1 MLGLNN
7 SICYSHYP
15 NIYIKTEKSTIH
27 FGEPDQNPKKTKE
40 TIKVNKRQLPH

>member
-15 NIYIKTEKSTIH
+15 NIYIKTEKVQYILGNQIKT
-27 FGEPDQNPKKTKE
+27 QKKTKE
-40 TIKVNKRQLPH
+40 TIKVNKRQLPY